1 MEETNIV
8 AIPGILSAVVF
19 DKEGKVL
26 FNFGNNKS
34 DLQIHGLFRT
44 FGNIH
49 RQRCKSKGR
58 LRVGLSEDV
67 FLCSV
72 SASGDIVGK
81 SESSLKSMLVLFRKD
96 RVIFFVGEYNS
107 RISYMRL
114 IDEVLEIR
122 RNIDVLFYSVTA
134 FAGRYTG

>member
-1 MEETNIV
+1 M
-8 AIPGILSAVVF
+8 AIPGILSALVF

-26 FNFGNNKS
+26 FNYGNCKS
-34 DLQIHGLFRT
+34 DLQIHALFRT
-44 FGNIH
+44 FENIH
-49 RQRCKSKGR
+49 RQRCKSRGP

-81 SESSLKSMLVLFRKD
+81 SESTLKSMLVLFRQD

-114 IDEVLEIR
+114 IDEVLGIR
-122 RNIDVLFYSVTA
+122 TNIDVLFYSVTA
-134 FAGRYTG
+134 FDGRNSG

>member
-1 MEETNIV
+1 M

-34 DLQIHGLFRT
+34 DLQIHGLFKT
-44 FGNIH
+44 FGIIH
-49 RQRCKSKGR
+49 RQRCKSRGP

-114 IDEVLEIR
+114 IDEVLGIR
-122 RNIDVLFYSVTA
+122 KNIDVLFYSVTA
-134 FAGRYTG
+134 FGGRYTG